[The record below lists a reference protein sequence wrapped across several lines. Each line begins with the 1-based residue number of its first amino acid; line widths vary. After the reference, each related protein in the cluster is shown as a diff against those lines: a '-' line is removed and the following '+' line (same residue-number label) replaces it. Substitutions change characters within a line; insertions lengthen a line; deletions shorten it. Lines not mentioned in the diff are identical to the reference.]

1 MIVLA
6 SSSPRRTALLQQ
18 IGVAHRVIPAQ
29 IDERRYAGESVEAC
43 VRRLA
48 EQKARYVQGLIAATE
63 PVLGADTAVVL
74 DEQMLGKPVDRSEG
88 LLMLERLSGRTHAVL
103 SAVAVAAGAALYTA
117 LSRTEVRFRT
127 LTLAERQAYWDSGEP
142 CDKAGAYAIQGLGAL
157 FIEELRGSYSGV
169 MGLPLFETAGLLAR
183 VGVALPLPG
192 AAVSAAVAVPVAVP
206 LPVTEGAAGQ

>member
-18 IGVAHRVIPAQ
+18 IGIAHRVVPAQ

-74 DEQMLGKPVDRSEG
+74 DEQMLGKPVDRTEG
-88 LLMLERLSGRTHAVL
+88 LSMLERLSGRTHAVL

-183 VGVALPLPG
+183 VGVPLGLPG
-192 AAVSAAVAVPVAVP
+192 VAVSVPESVPVSVP
-206 LPVTEGAAGQ
+206 ESAAGQ

>member
-6 SSSPRRTALLQQ
+6 SSSPRRSALLQQ
-18 IGVAHRVIPAQ
+18 IGVTHRVVPAQ
-29 IDERRYAGESVEAC
+29 LDERRYAGESVEAC

-48 EQKARYVQGLIAATE
+48 EQKARHVQRLTAATE

-74 DEQMLGKPVDRSEG
+74 DEQMLGKPADRTEG
-88 LLMLERLSGRTHAVL
+88 LSMLERLSGRTHAVL

-142 CDKAGAYAIQGLGAL
+142 RDKAGAYAIQGLGAL

-169 MGLPLFETAGLLAR
+169 MGLPLFETASLLAR
-183 VGVALPLPG
+183 VGVPLGLPG
-192 AAVSAAVAVPVAVP
+192 AAESVPEPVPEPVPESAAR
-206 LPVTEGAAGQ
+206 Q